1 MVYAYF
7 IALSRRRRTKYWC
20 HSYLYVCQKLTMDR
34 CIDSRQVGSGYCR
47 AGVTMRWVTRGQIQG
62 QSFGFQMAIVIR
74 DETLVSSRS

>member
-7 IALSRRRRTKYWC
+7 IALSRRRRTKYWS
-20 HSYLYVCQKLTMDR
+20 HSYLYVCQTLTR